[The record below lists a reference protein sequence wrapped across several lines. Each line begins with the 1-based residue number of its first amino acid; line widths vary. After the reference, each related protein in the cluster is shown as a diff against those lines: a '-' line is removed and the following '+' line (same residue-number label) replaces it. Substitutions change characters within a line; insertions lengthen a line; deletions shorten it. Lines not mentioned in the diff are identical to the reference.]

1 MKKKYE
7 KPMVLFEDFTM
18 SMNIATVCEVTT
30 NLQGYQECGIK
41 ASDLDLSNSGIYDD
55 TDIIFTSTEYGC
67 SYTMSQF
74 NKVCYDVPTT
84 DNNLFA
90 S

>member
-7 KPMVLFEDFTM
+7 KPLFLFENFTICT
-18 SMNIATVCEVTT
+18 NIDTTCEVKT

-41 ASDLDLSNSGIYDD
+41 ASDLDLSDSGLYDD

-67 SYTMSQF
+67 NYTMSQF
-74 NKVCYDVPTT
+74 NTVCYDVPTT
-84 DNNLFA
+84 ANNLFN